1 MKHPHFF
8 KEFVAFASTF
18 SELKHDL
25 MYKVKPANLTTL
37 QYLILE
43 QLAVSEPL
51 TPSEIADCQHMSL
64 PNVSRELKKL
74 HEKQFIDKEEDRDD
88 KRKHVIKLSD
98 KGRTCMNEAFQ
109 HIEGVLLDSL
119 SSSDIEQMDDIVQAL
134 RLLNQTIFKKEPKK
148 A

>member
-1 MKHPHFF
+1 MQHPHFF

-25 MYKVKPANLTTL
+25 MSKVKPRELTPL

-74 HEKQFIDKEEDRDD
+74 HEKQFIDREEDCND
-88 KRKHVIKLSD
+88 KRKHVIMLSG
-98 KGRTCMNEAFQ
+98 KGRACMNEAFQ
-109 HIEGVLLDSL
+109 HIERMLIDSL
-119 SSSDIEQMDDIVQAL
+119 SPSDIEQMDDIVQAL
-134 RLLNQTIFKKEPKK
+134 RLLNQTIFKK
-148 A
+148 

>member
-1 MKHPHFF
+1 MQHPHFF

-18 SELKHDL
+18 SERKHDL
-25 MYKVKPANLTTL
+25 MHKVKPANLTTL

-74 HEKQFIDKEEDRDD
+74 HEKQLIDKKEDPVD
-88 KRKHVIKLSD
+88 KRKHVITLSD
-98 KGRTCMNEAFQ
+98 QGRACMNEAFM
-109 HIEGVLLDSL
+109 HIEKMLIDRL
-119 SSSDIEQMDDIVQAL
+119 SSSDIEQVDDIVQAL
-134 RLLNQTIFKKEPKK
+134 RLLNRTIFKKKSKK

>member
-1 MKHPHFF
+1 MMKYPYFF

-18 SELKHDL
+18 SELKHA
-25 MYKVKPANLTTL
+25 MMNKVKPSDLTTL

-74 HEKQFIDKEEDRDD
+74 HEKQFIDRQEDKDD
-88 KRKHVIKLSD
+88 KRKHVIMLSK
-98 KGRTCMNEAFQ
+98 KGRACMDKAFQ
-109 HIEGVLLDSL
+109 QIESMLMDSL
-119 SSSDIEQMDDIVQAL
+119 SSSDQNQMDDIVQAL
-134 RLLNQTIFKKEPKK
+134 RLLNQTIFKK
-148 A
+148 

>member
-8 KEFVAFASTF
+8 QEFVAFASTF

-25 MYKVKPANLTTL
+25 MNKVKPANLTTL

-74 HEKQFIDKEEDRDD
+74 HEKQLIDKKEDPVD
-88 KRKHVIKLSD
+88 KRKHVITLSD
-98 KGRTCMNEAFQ
+98 QGRACMNEAFMY
-109 HIEGVLLDSL
+109 IEKMLIDRL
-119 SSSDIEQMDDIVQAL
+119 SSSDIEQVDDIVQAL
-134 RLLNQTIFKKEPKK
+134 RLLNRTIFKKKSKK

>member
-1 MKHPHFF
+1 MQHPHFF

-18 SELKHDL
+18 SELKHN
-25 MYKVKPANLTTL
+25 MMSKVKLPELTPL

-51 TPSEIADCQHMSL
+51 TPSDIADCQHMSL

-74 HEKQFIDKEEDRDD
+74 HEKQFIDREEDRVD
-88 KRKHVIKLSD
+88 KRKHIIMLSD

-109 HIEGVLLDSL
+109 HIERMLIDSL

-134 RLLNQTIFKKEPKK
+134 RLLNQTIFKK
-148 A
+148 

>member
-1 MKHPHFF
+1 MQHPHFF

-25 MYKVKPANLTTL
+25 MSKVKPPELTAL

-51 TPSEIADCQHMSL
+51 TPSDIADCQHMSL

-74 HEKQFIDKEEDRDD
+74 QEKQFIAREEDRND
-88 KRKHVIKLSD
+88 KRKHVIILSD
-98 KGRTCMNEAFQ
+98 KGRACMNEAFQ
-109 HIEGVLLDSL
+109 HIERMLIDSL
-119 SSSDIEQMDDIVQAL
+119 SPSDIEQMDDIVQAL
-134 RLLNQTIFKKEPKK
+134 RLLNQTIFKK
-148 A
+148 

>member
-25 MYKVKPANLTTL
+25 MNKVKPANLTTL

-74 HEKQFIDKEEDRDD
+74 HEKQFIDKKEDPVD
-88 KRKHVIKLSD
+88 KRKHVITLSD
-98 KGRTCMNEAFQ
+98 QGRACMNEAFM
-109 HIEGVLLDSL
+109 HIEKMLIDRL
-119 SSSDIEQMDDIVQAL
+119 SSSDIEQVDDIVQAL
-134 RLLNQTIFKKEPKK
+134 RLLNRTIFKKKSKK

>member
-1 MKHPHFF
+1 MKNPHFF

-25 MYKVKPANLTTL
+25 MSKVKPSDLTTL

-51 TPSEIADCQHMSL
+51 TPSQIADCQHMSL

-74 HEKQFIDKEEDRDD
+74 LEKQFIDRQEDQDD
-88 KRKHVIKLSD
+88 KRKHVIMLSE
-98 KGRTCMNEAFQ
+98 KGRACMNEAFQ
-109 HIEGVLLDSL
+109 HIESMLIGSL
-119 SSSDIEQMDDIVQAL
+119 SPSDIEQMDDIVQAL
-134 RLLNQTIFKKEPKK
+134 RLLNQTIFKK
-148 A
+148 

>member
-1 MKHPHFF
+1 MQHPHFF
-8 KEFVAFASTF
+8 NEFVAFASTF

-25 MYKVKPANLTTL
+25 MSKVKPPELTTL

-74 HEKQFIDKEEDRDD
+74 YEKQFIDKEEDRDD
-88 KRKHVIKLSD
+88 KRKQVIMLSD

-109 HIEGVLLDSL
+109 HIERMIIDSL
-119 SSSDIEQMDDIVQAL
+119 SPSDIEQMDDIVQAL
-134 RLLNQTIFKKEPKK
+134 RLLNQTIFKK
-148 A
+148 

>member
-1 MKHPHFF
+1 MQHPHFF

-18 SELKHDL
+18 SELKHN
-25 MYKVKPANLTTL
+25 MMSKVKPPELTPL

-51 TPSEIADCQHMSL
+51 TPSDIADCQHMSL

-74 HEKQFIDKEEDRDD
+74 HEKQFIDREEDRVD
-88 KRKHVIKLSD
+88 KRKHIIMLSD

-109 HIEGVLLDSL
+109 HIERMLIDSL

-134 RLLNQTIFKKEPKK
+134 RLLNQTIFKK
-148 A
+148 

>member
-18 SELKHDL
+18 SERKHDL
-25 MYKVKPANLTTL
+25 MSKVKPPDLTPL

-74 HEKQFIDKEEDRDD
+74 QEKQFIDRREDQED
-88 KRKHVIKLSD
+88 KRKHVIMLSE
-98 KGRTCMNEAFQ
+98 KGRECMDKAFQ
-109 HIEGVLLDSL
+109 QIEAMLIDSL
-119 SSSDIEQMDDIVQAL
+119 SPSNQNQMDDIVQAL
-134 RLLNQTIFKKEPKK
+134 RLLNQTIFKK
-148 A
+148 

>member
-1 MKHPHFF
+1 MQHPHFF

-25 MYKVKPANLTTL
+25 MSKVKPPELTAL

-51 TPSEIADCQHMSL
+51 TPSDIADCQHMSL

-74 HEKQFIDKEEDRDD
+74 QEKQFIDREEDRVD
-88 KRKHVIKLSD
+88 KRKHIIILSN

-109 HIEGVLLDSL
+109 HIERMLIDSL

-134 RLLNQTIFKKEPKK
+134 RLLNQTIFKK
-148 A
+148 

>member
-1 MKHPHFF
+1 MKYPYFF

-18 SELKHDL
+18 SELKHA
-25 MYKVKPANLTTL
+25 MMSKIKPSDLTTL

-74 HEKQFIDKEEDRDD
+74 HEKQFIDRQEDKDD
-88 KRKHVIKLSD
+88 KRKHVIMLSK
-98 KGRTCMNEAFQ
+98 KGRACMDKAFQ
-109 HIEGVLLDSL
+109 QIESMLMDSL
-119 SSSDIEQMDDIVQAL
+119 SSSDQNQMDDIVQAL
-134 RLLNQTIFKKEPKK
+134 RLLNQTIFKK
-148 A
+148 

>member
-25 MYKVKPANLTTL
+25 MKKVKPANLTTL

-74 HEKQFIDKEEDRDD
+74 HEKQLIDKKEDPVD
-88 KRKHVIKLSD
+88 KRKHVITLSD
-98 KGRTCMNEAFQ
+98 QGRACMNEAFM
-109 HIEGVLLDSL
+109 HIEKMLIDRL
-119 SSSDIEQMDDIVQAL
+119 SSSDIEQVDDIVQAL
-134 RLLNQTIFKKEPKK
+134 RLLNRTIFKKKSKK

>member
-1 MKHPHFF
+1 MQHPHFF

-18 SELKHDL
+18 SELKHN
-25 MYKVKPANLTTL
+25 MMSKVKLPELTPL

-51 TPSEIADCQHMSL
+51 TPSDIADCQHMSL

-74 HEKQFIDKEEDRDD
+74 QEKQFIAREEDRND
-88 KRKHVIKLSD
+88 KRKHVIILSD
-98 KGRTCMNEAFQ
+98 KGRACMNEAFQ
-109 HIEGVLLDSL
+109 HIERMLIDSL

-134 RLLNQTIFKKEPKK
+134 RLLNQTIFKK
-148 A
+148 

>member
-1 MKHPHFF
+1 MQHPHFF

-25 MYKVKPANLTTL
+25 MSKVKPLELTAL

-74 HEKQFIDKEEDRDD
+74 HEKQFIDREEDRVD
-88 KRKHVIKLSD
+88 KRKHIIMLSD
-98 KGRTCMNEAFQ
+98 KGRACMNEAFQ
-109 HIEGVLLDSL
+109 HIERMLIDSL
-119 SSSDIEQMDDIVQAL
+119 SPSDTEQMDDIVQAL
-134 RLLNQTIFKKEPKK
+134 RLLNQTIFKK
-148 A
+148 

>member
-1 MKHPHFF
+1 MMKYPYFF

-18 SELKHDL
+18 SELKHA
-25 MYKVKPANLTTL
+25 MMSKIKPSDLTTL

-74 HEKQFIDKEEDRDD
+74 QEKQFIDRQEDKED
-88 KRKHVIKLSD
+88 KRKHVIMLSK
-98 KGRTCMNEAFQ
+98 KGREYMDKAFQ
-109 HIEGVLLDSL
+109 QIESMLIDNL
-119 SSSDIEQMDDIVQAL
+119 SSSDQNQMDDIVQAL
-134 RLLNQTIFKKEPKK
+134 RLLNQTIFKK
-148 A
+148 

>member
-1 MKHPHFF
+1 MMKYPYFF

-18 SELKHDL
+18 SELKHA
-25 MYKVKPANLTTL
+25 MMSKIKPSDLTTL

-74 HEKQFIDKEEDRDD
+74 HEKQFIDRQEDKDD
-88 KRKHVIKLSD
+88 KRKHVIMLSK
-98 KGRTCMNEAFQ
+98 KGRACMDKAFQ
-109 HIEGVLLDSL
+109 QIESMLMDSL
-119 SSSDIEQMDDIVQAL
+119 SSSDQNQMDDIVQAL
-134 RLLNQTIFKKEPKK
+134 RLLNQTIFKK
-148 A
+148 

>member
-1 MKHPHFF
+1 MQHPHFF

-25 MYKVKPANLTTL
+25 MSKVKPPELTAL

-51 TPSEIADCQHMSL
+51 TPSDIADCQHMSL

-74 HEKQFIDKEEDRDD
+74 QEKQFIAREEDRND
-88 KRKHVIKLSD
+88 KRKHVIILSD
-98 KGRTCMNEAFQ
+98 KGRACMNEAFQ
-109 HIEGVLLDSL
+109 HIERMLIDSL

-134 RLLNQTIFKKEPKK
+134 RLLNQTIFKK
-148 A
+148 

>member
-1 MKHPHFF
+1 MQHPHFF

-25 MYKVKPANLTTL
+25 MTKVKPPELTTL

-51 TPSEIADCQHMSL
+51 SPSEIADCQHMSL

-74 HEKQFIDKEEDRDD
+74 YEKQFIDKEEDRDD
-88 KRKHVIKLSD
+88 KRKQVIMLSN
-98 KGRTCMNEAFQ
+98 KGRTCMNEVFQ
-109 HIEGVLLDSL
+109 HLERMIIDSL
-119 SSSDIEQMDDIVQAL
+119 SPSDIEQMDDIVQAL
-134 RLLNQTIFKKEPKK
+134 RLLNQTIFKK
-148 A
+148 

>member
-1 MKHPHFF
+1 MMKNPHFF

-18 SELKHDL
+18 SELKHA
-25 MYKVKPANLTTL
+25 MMSKIKPSDLTTL

-74 HEKQFIDKEEDRDD
+74 HEKQFIDRQEDKDD
-88 KRKHVIKLSD
+88 KRKHVIMLSK
-98 KGRTCMNEAFQ
+98 KGRACMDKAFQ
-109 HIEGVLLDSL
+109 QIESMLMDSL
-119 SSSDIEQMDDIVQAL
+119 SPSDQNQMDDIVQAL
-134 RLLNQTIFKKEPKK
+134 RLLNQTIFKK
-148 A
+148 